1 MGCRSV
7 SLNICSLKQWVV
19 SKMFGLHTLSV
30 KLLSVYMCI
39 YLYVYTHI
47 YIEVEL
53 PNMTRNLNR
62 WHEMCIF
69 QSWFMYHGHKQS

>member
-39 YLYVYTHI
+39 YLYEYVLYPDT
-47 YIEVEL
+47 Y
-53 PNMTRNLNR
+53 
-62 WHEMCIF
+62 
-69 QSWFMYHGHKQS
+69 